1 MAVKREGNME
11 KKGVNT
17 ADVKEVKRDDR
28 QSHRIGPVTKVVPAE
43 LKSGGWA
50 ARDLVVKGKK

>member
-1 MAVKREGNME
+1 MAAKREENME

-17 ADVKEVKRDDR
+17 ADVKEVKWDDR
-28 QSHRIGPVTKVVPAE
+28 QSHWIGPLTKVVPAE

-50 ARDLVVKGKK
+50 VRDLVVKGKK